1 MEIQC
6 FTFHFHISIQRF
18 YFKALQGLVKFFLLI
33 ILIHRWLNAF
43 MINIKV
49 EINIKEHAQSIE
61 ENKKR
66 KLKINESEF
75 QKVKKKNCTQ
85 GVCRGSFSF

>member
-1 MEIQC
+1 
-6 FTFHFHISIQRF
+6 
-18 YFKALQGLVKFFLLI
+18 
-33 ILIHRWLNAF
+33 